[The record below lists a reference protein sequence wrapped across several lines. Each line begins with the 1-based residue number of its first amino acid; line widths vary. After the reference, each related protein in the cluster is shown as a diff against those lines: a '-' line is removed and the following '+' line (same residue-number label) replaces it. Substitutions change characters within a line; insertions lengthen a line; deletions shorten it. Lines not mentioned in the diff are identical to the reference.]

1 MHCKIQG
8 KKKGTGYRWKM
19 KNQQKER
26 KLNQTSAPVL
36 AALSTT
42 WMSWLVGIGPVDL
55 APTFWYGIS
64 ESTAFVQNV
73 LLGFAVKTRAFW
85 YPEKELALCL
95 GTWHWVEWLG
105 AGNDLGTWENLRG
118 TFVKE
123 TRDLPIF
130 CYSGFAFVFVFVSLL
145 LCVPKSL
152 KLASI
157 RQESRVWSSF
167 VLSFFIFFLFLF
179 FVIWRKYK

>member
-1 MHCKIQG
+1 
-8 KKKGTGYRWKM
+8 
-19 KNQQKER
+19 
-26 KLNQTSAPVL
+26 
-36 AALSTT
+36 
-42 WMSWLVGIGPVDL
+42 MSWLRGIGPVDL

-73 LLGFAVKTRAFW
+73 LVGLAVKTRAFW

-105 AGNDLGTWENLRG
+105 GGNDLGTWENLRG

-130 CYSGFAFVFVFVSLL
+130 CYSGLAFTFTFTFAFVSLL

-152 KLASI
+152 KLASF
-157 RQESRVWSSF
+157 RQNLESGPSGRVLF
-167 VLSFFIFFLFLF
+167 RPFFFFGCLKE
-179 FVIWRKYK
+179 I